1 MKLNYNILWIDDTPK
16 WVESIEPSLKEHF
29 DELGYRLKITLEKNG
44 ANATSGGRTKFE
56 VPARSYTVIQWG
68 A

>member
-29 DELGYRLKITLEKNG
+29 DELGCCILRFKSFTWFSI
-44 ANATSGGRTKFE
+44 
-56 VPARSYTVIQWG
+56 VPAEMPT
-68 A
+68 